1 MFGKEEYREINAN
14 LNRQLEEKQ
23 VLIAVHRG
31 TWGGNVAQ
39 NTIQAYRI
47 SREMGGD
54 IFECDLA
61 PSTDGVFY
69 AFHDGTEPGNLGRQ
83 ENIKTMSSQEIDSL
97 VYLNTVFEPSGV
109 HVEKLEDIL
118 RTFCHGEL
126 FNIDRAW
133 DHLLQ
138 LIPVLDRYPHALHQ
152 AIIKTPVKPEY
163 LGFFQNCPQK
173 YPYMAIVQNLEE
185 VEQALAWPGINLVG
199 MELQA
204 STKEDDLFQDAL
216 IQRLAEAGVFAWA
229 NAIKLRPHEAGT
241 LFAGLDDNVALDGDP
256 DSSWGEMFRKGIRV
270 VQTDWPWQLSQYRGS
285 YFGKQG
291 SLETF

>member
-1 MFGKEEYREINAN
+1 MFGKEEYREINTN

-47 SREMGGD
+47 SRQMGGD

-83 ENIKTMSSQEIDSL
+83 ENIKTMSSQEIGSL
-97 VYLNTVFEPSGV
+97 VYINTVFEPSGV

-118 RTFCHGEL
+118 CAFCHGEL

-133 DHLLQ
+133 DYLPQ
-138 LIPVLDRYPHALHQ
+138 LTDVLNRYPHALHQ

-173 YPYMAIVQNLEE
+173 YPYMAIVRNLEE

-204 STKEDDLFQDAL
+204 STKEDALFQDGL
-216 IQRLAEAGVFAWA
+216 IQRLTEAGVFAWA
-229 NAIKLRPHEAGT
+229 NAIKL
-241 LFAGLDDNVALDGDP
+241 
-256 DSSWGEMFRKGIRV
+256 
-270 VQTDWPWQLSQYRGS
+270 LSLIHISEPTRH
-285 YFGKQG
+285 
-291 SLETF
+291 

>member
-47 SREMGGD
+47 ARQMGGD

-97 VYLNTVFEPSGV
+97 VYINTVFEPSGV

-133 DHLLQ
+133 DHLPQ
-138 LIPVLDRYPHALHQ
+138 LIPVLDRHPHALHQ

-204 STKEDDLFQDAL
+204 STKEDDLFQDGL

-285 YFGKQG
+285 YFGK
-291 SLETF
+291 